1 MILGTIVS
9 LQDYHWVL
17 ITQTTKKAKGVVT
30 EKVFRRLN
38 PSSEYER

>member
-30 EKVFRRLN
+30 
-38 PSSEYER
+38 